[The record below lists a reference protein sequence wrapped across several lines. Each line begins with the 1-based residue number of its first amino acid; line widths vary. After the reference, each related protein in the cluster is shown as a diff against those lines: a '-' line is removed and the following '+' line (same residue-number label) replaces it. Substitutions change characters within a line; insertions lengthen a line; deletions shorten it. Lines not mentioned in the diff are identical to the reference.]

1 MNTAIIGVQPTIN
14 PFSYES
20 HEVRTVAVDDN
31 VWFCAKDVYES
42 LGLQWS
48 GLKSSSLKNV
58 PEKWVMPLQHQTT
71 KGERDLIFI
80 SEPAVYQA
88 IFRSNSPKAM
98 EFTEWV
104 CEEVLPAIRKNGFFG
119 RVDPKTRVV
128 VSKQVSALVSELVV
142 CRNLMQQKYLIGEIR
157 DLCNMIGKAMPDM
170 AELHTEVGQGVLT
183 FGGGAA

>member
-1 MNTAIIGVQPTIN
+1 MNTAILGAAPTMN
-14 PFSYES
+14 PFAFDGR
-20 HEVRTVAVDDN
+20 EVRTVLEGET
-31 VWFCAKDVYES
+31 VWFCAKDIFDALGIGWAGMKGS
-42 LGLQWS
+42 LP
-48 GLKSSSLKNV
+48 NT
-58 PEKWVMPLQHQTT
+58 PEKWVMVWNLQTT

-104 CEEVLPAIRKNGFFG
+104 CEEVLPAIRKTGFFG

-128 VSKQVSALVSELVV
+128 VSKQVSALVSELVG

-170 AELHTEVGQGVLT
+170 AELHTEIDQL
-183 FGGGAA
+183 ALPIKP